1 MEEAEPGRPK
11 MSRFVRGDTATTRAR
26 CAGVQPTLE
35 TPARCLTPSAR
46 DRVLALLALWPLT
59 ASLGRLS
66 ESTAE
71 PRASI
76 SA

>member
-35 TPARCLTPSAR
+35 TPARCLTPSAP
-46 DRVLALLALWPLT
+46 DRGLALLALRPLP
-59 ASLGRLS
+59 AGVR
-66 ESTAE
+66 
-71 PRASI
+71 R
-76 SA
+76 